1 MCSFWFLLGHDEPW
15 FSKDDGS
22 GNSERTGL
30 RRVLDAAVAAR
41 DRGVMTLAAKTGD
54 GDGPVQVG
62 WWGVSKDTAVIPLKQ
77 ALTGRLCLKKVTSM
91 S

>member
-1 MCSFWFLLGHDEPW
+1 M
-15 FSKDDGS
+15 
-22 GNSERTGL
+22 
-30 RRVLDAAVAAR
+30 AQ

-54 GDGPVQVG
+54 RDGPVQVG

-77 ALTGRLCLKKVTSM
+77 ALTGRLCLNKDTSM

>member
-1 MCSFWFLLGHDEPW
+1 M
-15 FSKDDGS
+15 
-22 GNSERTGL
+22 
-30 RRVLDAAVAAR
+30 DAAVMAQ

-54 GDGPVQVG
+54 RDGPVQVG

-77 ALTGRLCLKKVTSM
+77 APTGRLCLNKDTSM